1 MSSEKDGRRSA
12 WAKHPDYRVDFEQTA
27 KRVRVRLGGQTVAD
41 STDARI
47 MLETRHTPV
56 YYRPRADVRMD
67 LAERTDHE
75 SFCPFKGEASYW
87 TLVVGDQSAENAMWS
102 YEQPFPEVAGIR
114 DYVAFYWDRVDA
126 WFEED
131 EEIFVHPRDP
141 HVRIDVLASSR
152 PLRALLGGEVIAET
166 TAARFLFET
175 GWQTRYYIP
184 QADVRMDL
192 LVESASETACP
203 YKGGTRYWSA
213 RVDGRLIEDV
223 AWSYSEPLPEVGRIK
238 DYLCFYEDKLDAL
251 YIADEKIE

>member
-56 YYRPRADVRMD
+56 YYLPRADVRMD

-102 YEQPFPEVAGIR
+102 YEQPFAEVAGIR
-114 DYVAFYWDRVDA
+114 DYMAFYGDRVDA
-126 WFEED
+126 LCVGD
-131 EEIFVHPRDP
+131 ERV
-141 HVRIDVLASSR
+141 
-152 PLRALLGGEVIAET
+152 
-166 TAARFLFET
+166 
-175 GWQTRYYIP
+175 GW
-184 QADVRMDL
+184 
-192 LVESASETACP
+192 
-203 YKGGTRYWSA
+203 
-213 RVDGRLIEDV
+213 
-223 AWSYSEPLPEVGRIK
+223 
-238 DYLCFYEDKLDAL
+238 
-251 YIADEKIE
+251 